1 MSNAN
6 AMRAVMD
13 TNVLVAAL
21 RFRRGA
27 SYELLRLLREG
38 KWTLVLSNTVLGEY
52 HEVLHREA
60 GVLKLTQA
68 EADAYLDA
76 LCALAEQRALT
87 SEWQPA
93 AADPDDEPLV
103 QLARETGV
111 RYLVT
116 HNVRDVRGATQ
127 FGVQV
132 LRPSE
137 FLELLRKNV

>member
-1 MSNAN
+1 
-6 AMRAVMD
+6 MRAVME
-13 TNVLVAAL
+13 TSVLVSA
-21 RFRRGA
+21 FRSQSGA
-27 SYELLRLLREG
+27 SYELLRLLREA

-60 GVLKLTQA
+60 GVLRITHTDT
-68 EADAYLDA
+68 DAYLDV
-76 LCALAEQRALT
+76 LCALAEQRMLA

-103 QLARETGV
+103 QLAREAGV

-116 HNVRDVRGATQ
+116 HNVRDVRGASQ

-132 LRPSE
+132 LRPAE
-137 FLELLRKNV
+137 FLELLRKAV

>member
-1 MSNAN
+1 MK
-6 AMRAVMD
+6 AVMD

-21 RFRRGA
+21 RSRSGA
-27 SYELLRLLREG
+27 SYELLRLLREA

-60 GVLKLTQA
+60 AALKLTHA

-76 LCALAEQRALT
+76 LCGLAEQRALT

-103 QLARETGV
+103 QLAREAEAL
-111 RYLVT
+111 YLVT
-116 HNVRDVRGATQ
+116 HNVRDVRGAAQ

-132 LRPSE
+132 MRPAK
-137 FLELLRKNV
+137 FLELLRKAV